1 MSISLIAALVL
12 AGEMSLSLEG
22 AEIPAF
28 DATTQQLYVTSESG
42 LQVVDLRDPSKAK
55 VLRSIDFTKPPFSF
69 SNDIS
74 SVAVKNGLVAVVAA
88 SKNRHEPGRMFLLD
102 SRQELT
108 AEALVGVQ
116 PDMVTFTHDGSR
128 ILVANEGEPS
138 RPDGKIDP
146 PGSVSIVDIRDPR
159 KPQVQTVGF
168 ESFDAESAKLAAAGV
183 RIFPGRLPST
193 DFEPEYIAVSQDNRK
208 AMVTLQEANAIAVLN
223 IADARFERIVPL
235 GLKDWRNFSFD
246 GSSKDG
252 GYVPRTGLPIY
263 GMYMPDAIAGY
274 VAADGR
280 QYYVI
285 ANEGDDRDDFVSGG
299 ETGKLESVVLDPKVF
314 ANAKELQKQSVL
326 GSLAVPVIKG
336 LNGDT
341 DNDGKVDVIHTYGG
355 RSFSILDEN
364 GNMVYE
370 SGDHI
375 ERTLGGM
382 GLWKKDAI
390 HRKGIDEGR
399 SPKKGPEPEGV
410 AIGSLDG
417 KTYAFITIERGS
429 GGVMAY
435 DVGNPTSPEYAGY
448 WTRIGDLAP
457 EGVLFVPASDS
468 ASGKNL
474 LILANE
480 KSGSLSI
487 FSVGKGK

>member
-1 MSISLIAALVL
+1 MSISLIAALAL

-42 LQVVDLRDPSKAK
+42 LQVIDLRDPSRARILKN
-55 VLRSIDFTKPPFSF
+55 VDFTKPPFSF
-69 SNDIS
+69 TNDIS
-74 SVAVKNGLVAVVAA
+74 SVAVKNGRVAVVAA
-88 SKNRHEPGRMFLLD
+88 SKSRHEPGKLFLLD
-102 SRQELT
+102 ARQELT

-159 KPQVQTVGF
+159 SPQVRTVGF
-168 ESFDAESAKLAAAGV
+168 EGFDAEAAKLAAAGV

-223 IADARFERIVPL
+223 IADARLERIVPL

-246 GSSKDG
+246 GSGKDE

-364 GNMVYE
+364 GNRVYE

-382 GLWKKDAI
+382 GVWKKDAV

-410 AIGSLDG
+410 AIGSVEG

-435 DVGNPTSPEYAGY
+435 DVSNPESPEYAGY

-480 KSGSLSI
+480 KSNSVSI
-487 FSVGKGK
+487 FSVVQGR